1 MKKTLKSI
9 QKKHGMLNEAYAWE
23 RTSGGALPTL
33 ADVQAKYNAKS
44 VNEQEV
50 TSKGAITADVGAAVD
65 NIMTLLKDAAK
76 TIQTSNDP
84 ATKQKT
90 GKKVAD
96 ALKNIIPT
104 FEELGKYADFGSKL

>member
-44 VNEQEV
+44 VNEQERQSLNEGIPFGPIQDMFDPEDPNNEITGNYKV
-50 TSKGAITADVGAAVD
+50 IKKGKEIHLYLGRMAIDLETTV
-65 NIMTLLKDAAK
+65 
-76 TIQTSNDP
+76 
-84 ATKQKT
+84 KQMQ
-90 GKKVAD
+90 
-96 ALKNIIPT
+96 
-104 FEELGKYADFGSKL
+104 